1 MSFRPHRAS
10 PRNKSKPPRTAEALD
25 IAARYF
31 TYKLYVPGKAM
42 TESWH
47 LLSTLGEAAATIR
60 RAVELGWVTLRE
72 VGQGRT
78 RERYAALT
86 DEGRQVA
93 RKGLR

>member
-1 MSFRPHRAS
+1 MSA
-10 PRNKSKPPRTAEALD
+10 KPPVIPRPKKTTSKVTDPLD
-25 IAARYF
+25 IAARYLA
-31 TYKLYVPGKAM
+31 YKLYAPRKAL

-47 LLSTLGEAAATIR
+47 PLSTLGEAAATIR